1 MGNNEHEIGIL
12 IGELKAIRE
21 SIDGI
26 KSSFSEFKSGVG
38 LRVGKLENEMNGM
51 TIVKDR
57 VDWILKIGA
66 WVIAPT
72 IGALVIALL
81 KVVLAK

>member
-1 MGNNEHEIGIL
+1 MQNNEHEIGLL

-21 SIDGI
+21 SLEGV
-26 KSSFSEFKSGVG
+26 KASFSEFKNGVG
-38 LRVGKLENEMNGM
+38 VRIVKLEEGMNGM
-51 TIVKDR
+51 NIVRDR